1 MARLL
6 VLGCWCY
13 KEHRLLGWV
22 LSSKILAKTTD
33 AEVAVAEEL
42 AVGAL
47 KDVLLL
53 VRLLSCMNPTP
64 TG

>member
-33 AEVAVAEEL
+33 AEAAVAEEL
-42 AVGAL
+42 DVGAL
-47 KDVLLL
+47 KDVPLL